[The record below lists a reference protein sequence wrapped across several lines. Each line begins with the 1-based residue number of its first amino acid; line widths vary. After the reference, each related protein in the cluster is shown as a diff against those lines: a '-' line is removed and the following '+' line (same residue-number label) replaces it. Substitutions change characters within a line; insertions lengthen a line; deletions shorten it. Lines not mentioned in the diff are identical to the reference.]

1 MKICFENI
9 PGLEDGIRLLTGD
22 LKISVAAREE
32 ADVTVSAETADS
44 EILKIDFE
52 DRAAKIVYGRGKAR
66 FFRALGLLTKAVRD
80 GKTALHTEE
89 HPLFTVNGAMVDM
102 SRDAVMNV
110 PTVEFT
116 MRKMALMGLN
126 TYMLY
131 TEDTYEV
138 DTRPYFGYMRGRY
151 TADEIRTLDAY
162 AAKLGIELVP
172 CIQTLGHLATYL
184 RWAEAAPYKDSANA
198 LLVGSDETY
207 RFIDDLFR
215 NIAACFTSRR
225 LHMGM
230 DETHDLGT
238 GRSLDLFGYHERK
251 DLYFEHL
258 NRVVEIARR
267 YGFRPMMWSDMFFRL
282 SAGKLPGY
290 GDYDMRTVLLP
301 NIRDLIPDGV
311 QQIFWDYY
319 RPNEEFYAV
328 NLEKHDQLGENTMF
342 AGGIWAWSGHA
353 VQYSR
358 SIRNS
363 IPALEACRKKGT
375 HEVVAT
381 IWHNGAEASLLM
393 ALAGLQMYAEFD
405 YHGHYDVDEI
415 RAGLEMTCGVRYDDF
430 LATEAVEYPHGDNSV
445 TGASRALLYN
455 DPMVGLVDAHAAK
468 IDAGGYYRALTPK
481 LAPLSKDKGEF
492 AYGFEILAA
501 LSSFLENK
509 ADFGVRLKAAY
520 DAGDRDALAALKAEC
535 AVMLDKLDVL
545 RRAHRASWMRW
556 NKPFGWEVHDIR
568 YGGLAARINTCA
580 ERLGD
585 YLEGRCDRLEELE
598 AKRLRIDGLKEDA
611 APFTGRFLWNQYTT
625 YCTCNR
631 L

>member
-1 MKICFENI
+1 MKLYIEN
-9 PGLEDGIRLLTGD
+9 GSDLKDGILLLADD
-22 LKISVAAREE
+22 LKIELTDRQD
-32 ADVTVSAETADS
+32 ADLILTAEQA
-44 EILKIDFE
+44 E
-52 DRAAKIVYGRGKAR
+52 DELLRLDLENRAAKIVYGRGKAR
-66 FFRALGLLTKAVRD
+66 FFRALGLLAQAIRD
-80 GKTALHTEE
+80 GKTALSIEE

-116 MRKMALMGLN
+116 MRRMALMGLN

-184 RWAEAAPYKDSANA
+184 RWAEAGPYKDTANA

-258 NRVVEIARR
+258 RRVVEIARK

-290 GDYDMRTVLLP
+290 GDYDVRTVLLP
-301 NIRDLIPDGV
+301 NIRELIPDGV

-415 RAGLEMTCGVRYDDF
+415 RAGLRASSGVDYDDF

-445 TGASRALLYN
+445 TGVSRALLYN
-455 DPMVGLVDAHAAK
+455 DPLVGLVDAHVRK
-468 IDAGGYYRALTPK
+468 IDAGSYYRALTPK
-481 LAPLSKDKGEF
+481 LAPLAKDKGEF
-492 AYGFEILAA
+492 TYGFEILSA

-509 ADFGVRLKAAY
+509 ADFGVRLKEAY
-520 DAGDRDALAALKAEC
+520 DAKDREALAALKDEC
-535 AVMLDKLDVL
+535 AVMLEKLDHL
-545 RRAHRASWMRW
+545 RRTHRASWMRW

-568 YGGLAARINTCA
+568 YGGLAARIHTA
-580 ERLGD
+580 SERIGD
-585 YLEGRCDRLEELE
+585 YLEGRVEHLEELE
-598 AKRLRIDGLKEDA
+598 AARLRIDGQKEDA
-611 APFTGRFLWNQYTT
+611 APFNGRFLWNQYTA